1 VIPSR
6 ILPFLPSSVSSSRL
20 GSLRYRLMAL
30 RHLLRRS
37 PFDTS
42 TEDGRSK
49 ERYRRASIS
58 ALAAGLSKGTALL
71 TSLISVP
78 LTLRY
83 LGQERYGLWLTMNS
97 VVFIIL
103 GFADAGIGNVLQN
116 AVSTANATSDHQTM
130 RRDVS
135 SAFFLITVFVIFV
148 FGLFVLAYPY
158 IPWPHLF
165 NVGSELAIHE
175 AGPAVAVLIVCYL
188 ATTQCG
194 IGYRIQQ
201 GYQEG
206 FVAYLWDSAGS
217 LLGLCG
223 TLVAIYLRLG
233 LPSLVLMVVGAPLVA
248 GTANSVV
255 ELGWR
260 RPWLR
265 PRWSCARWSAG
276 WAFIKDGFLFL
287 SLQIGTVALS
297 CTPVFIVANRFGA
310 AEASVYGVVY
320 KLLSIPL
327 AFCALF
333 WMPLWPAYRDALAR
347 GDRQWVVKT
356 LRWQLRFIVLL
367 LGPLLLGL
375 ALFTPAF
382 VRLWTGGVIQAP
394 LTMALSVAVLVFFM
408 TARGAL
414 SVLLSGCGR
423 LRLPAAVLPLSAAL
437 ALSVMLV
444 PRIYAVPSFV
454 PLWMSVCE
462 LLAASLLLF
471 DVRHVVFS
479 GPADLSEQQSPGL
492 S

>member
-1 VIPSR
+1 MIPSR
-6 ILPFLPSSVSSSRL
+6 ALPFSPSSVFLSKL
-20 GSLRYRLMAL
+20 GSRRHRLMDL
-30 RHLLRRS
+30 RQLFRRT

-58 ALAAGLSKGTALL
+58 ALAAGFSKGAALL

-78 LTLRY
+78 LTVRY

-97 VVFIIL
+97 VVSIML

-116 AVSTANATSDHQTM
+116 AVSTANATSDRQTM

-135 SAFFLITVFVIFV
+135 SGFFLITGFVILVLGF
-148 FGLFVLAYPY
+148 FILAYPH
-158 IPWPHLF
+158 IPWPRLF

-175 AGPAVAVLIVCYL
+175 AGPAVAVLVVCYL
-188 ATTQCG
+188 AATQCG

-201 GYQEG
+201 GYQQG

-233 LPSLVLMVVGAPLVA
+233 LPLLVLMVAGAPLVA
-248 GTANSVV
+248 GTVNSVV

-265 PRWSCARWSAG
+265 PQWSYARWSVG
-276 WAFIKDGFLFL
+276 WVFIKDGFLFL
-287 SLQIGTVALS
+287 CLQIGTVALS

-327 AFCALF
+327 TFSALF

-347 GDRQWVVKT
+347 GDRQWIMKT
-356 LRWQLRFIVLL
+356 LRWQLKVIVLF

-375 ALFTPAF
+375 ALLTPLF
-382 VRLWTGGVIQAP
+382 VRVWTRSVIQAP
-394 LTMALSVAVLVFFM
+394 LTLALSVAVLIFCM

-414 SVLLSGCGR
+414 SVLLAGCGR
-423 LRLPAAVLPLSAAL
+423 LRLPAIALPLCATL
-437 ALSVMLV
+437 ALCAMLV
-444 PRIYAVPSFV
+444 PRIHTEPSLV
-454 PLWMSVCE
+454 PLWVSVCE
-462 LLAASLLLF
+462 LLAVSLLLF
-471 DVRHVVFS
+471 DVRHVVRS
-479 GPADLSEQQSPGL
+479 GRSDLSEQQSL
-492 S
+492 